1 MYLIR
6 SGVTHRAGPRA
17 PVGISIDLTSAL
29 MSKTP
34 GTQEILARFDPISL
48 AEMDGVKLLSR
59 TDTKYAFHEDDLPR
73 LLQAL
78 LPDYRLLEV
87 DGERGVRYRS
97 LYFDTPD
104 LKHFLEHHNGRV
116 FRSKTRFRE
125 YIGSGLCFLEVKRK
139 TGRGGTDKVR
149 RQEAAIPERLNAEQQ
164 AFIAGAIG
172 SNEPMHAVLWNHF
185 TRLTLVHRTRPER
198 LTIDRGLRFS
208 TPDGSAALEGICVA
222 ELKESRADRGSPFAA
237 LMKASGNRPSGM
249 SKYCVGMLL
258 LGLAPKHNA
267 FKPVLRHL
275 EHLRR
280 ARPSDRRAA

>member
-1 MYLIR
+1 VEEL
-6 SGVTHRAGPRA
+6 
-17 PVGISIDLTSAL
+17 
-29 MSKTP
+29 
-34 GTQEILARFDPISL
+34 LARFEPISL
-48 AEMDGVKLLSR
+48 TEMDGVKLQSR
-59 TDTKYAFHEDDLPR
+59 MDTKYAFREADLPKY
-73 LLQAL
+73 LDAL
-78 LPDYRLLEV
+78 MPEYRLLEV

-97 LYFDTPD
+97 LYFDTVD
-104 LKHFLEHHNGRV
+104 LKHFTEHHNGRV

-149 RQEAAIPERLNAEQQ
+149 RKEASIPEALSAEQRI
-164 AFIAGAIG
+164 FITVASGNDA
-172 SNEPMHAVLWNHF
+172 PMHAVLWNHF

-208 TPDGSAALEGICVA
+208 TPDGSVSLDGICVA

-237 LMKASGNRPSGM
+237 LMRASGNRPLGM

-258 LGLAPKHNA
+258 LGLAPKRNA
-267 FKPVLRHL
+267 FKPILLRL

-280 ARPSDRRAA
+280 AA

>member
-1 MYLIR
+1 
-6 SGVTHRAGPRA
+6 
-17 PVGISIDLTSAL
+17 
-29 MSKTP
+29 MSTLE
-34 GTQEILARFDPISL
+34 EIIARFDPISL

-59 TDTKYAFHEDDLPR
+59 TDTKFAFREADLPKY
-73 LLQAL
+73 LEAL
-78 LPDYRLLEV
+78 MPEYRLLEV
-87 DGERGVRYRS
+87 EGQRGVSYRS

-104 LKHFLEHHNGRV
+104 RKHFMDHHNGRV

-125 YIGSGLCFLEVKRK
+125 YIGSGLTFLEVKRK

-149 RQEAAIPERLNAEQQ
+149 RKEPSIPAVLNADQQ
-164 AFIAGAIG
+164 AFISTASG
-172 SNEPMHAVLWNHF
+172 SAEPLVPVLWNHF

-208 TPDGSAALEGICVA
+208 SAEGTADLDGICVA
-222 ELKESRADRGSPFAA
+222 ELKESRADRGSPFAG

-267 FKPVLRHL
+267 FKPVLLRL

-280 ARPSDRRAA
+280 AA